1 MKIKIIFLSICV
13 LGSTPASA
21 EDIGQKVKKLFGI
34 NSAKPVTN
42 PSGNIVET
50 ELKDPLSDFLLLPY
64 NQAHENMIND
74 IPGRVVAICQKGAD
88 IYVQENGNKVLK
100 DSVEELKVDNT
111 KMTFESLLIDTKSA
125 ANIGFSIGEIGATS
139 DYRVEYNLFRGP
151 TASLKT
157 SNDIDSKKVA
167 LYSKI
172 LMQKLKNDPEC
183 KLKDIHYIETA
194 TIIYQNFKVLKNNG
208 ANAKITGPGWNIDGS
223 FFATNQKEK
232 NDIRIAVRTIPYLID
247 MDEFFPQ
254 KPNGAEK
261 KINILQGNRAI
272 SVAPN
277 SIGNLGKEFK
287 NVFKIQ

>member
-50 ELKDPLSDFLLLPY
+50 ELKDPLSDFLLLNY
-64 NQAHENMIND
+64 EVTQENTIND
-74 IPGRVVAICQKGAD
+74 IPGRMVAVCQKGEKT
-88 IYVQENGNKVLK
+88 YLYETGNKVLK
-100 DSVEELKVDNT
+100 DNVGELKVDNT
-111 KMTFESLLIDTKSA
+111 KMTFDSLLIDVKSA
-125 ANIGFSIGEIGATS
+125 ANIGFAIGQARATQN
-139 DYRVEYNLFRGP
+139 YRVEYNLFRGP
-151 TASLKT
+151 SASVKTA
-157 SNDIDSKKVA
+157 NDIDAKKVILA
-167 LYSKI
+167 SKYFK
-172 LMQKLKNDPEC
+172 QRFKNDPEC

-208 ANAKITGPGWNIDGS
+208 ANAKVTGPGWNIDGN
-223 FFATNQKEK
+223 FYAVEEKGTN
-232 NDIRIAVRTIPYLID
+232 NISIAVKTIPYLT
-247 MDEFFPQ
+247 DEFFVPEPDTIQ
-254 KPNGAEK
+254 K
-261 KINILQGNRAI
+261 KINIIEGKRAI
-272 SVAPN
+272 SVAPS